1 MAVKK
6 SQIRRL
12 FREETHKEEH
22 REEVVERVGDDRPVS
37 DKRFYSQP
45 TWEKRKVHT
54 PRELRTRR

>member
-12 FREETHKEEH
+12 FREETY
-22 REEVVERVGDDRPVS
+22 REEIVERVGDEREPVS
-37 DKRFYSQP
+37 DKRFYSQSA
-45 TWEKRKVHT
+45 WEKRKVHT

>member
-12 FREETHKEEH
+12 FREETH
-22 REEVVERVGDDRPVS
+22 REEIVERAGGDDRPVS

-45 TWEKRKVHT
+45 AWEKRKVHT
-54 PRELRTRR
+54 PRELRMRR